1 MSIGLVFRGE
11 RFLTVSD
18 HPLFAAFVRAAERCA
33 PEWTDLQ
40 SAEGEKV
47 RKVRHSGTSPFLMP
61 SLRNRRLVSR
71 VADRFGSKMLLFSII
86 FKLWIDSGFNQ
97 TQPGGHN
104 GTSSNKRRGMAWI
117 LCCTD
122 EHSAHDVVHHA
133 LSVSL
138 GVALAEFSG
147 HRGHPDGEPPS

>member
-18 HPLFAAFVRAAERCA
+18 HPLFAVSVRAAERSA

-61 SLRNRRLVSR
+61 SLRNRQMVS
-71 VADRFGSKMLLFSII
+71 
-86 FKLWIDSGFNQ
+86 
-97 TQPGGHN
+97 
-104 GTSSNKRRGMAWI
+104 
-117 LCCTD
+117 
-122 EHSAHDVVHHA
+122 
-133 LSVSL
+133 
-138 GVALAEFSG
+138 GVAERYRSKILLLSIVFKFFWVIQDSIRHNREDTMGRRQTKEVTWPGYFVALMNILPMMWFIT
-147 HRGHPDGEPPS
+147 H